1 MSQHRYR
8 IVCGACF
15 AFFFLATEVM
25 SQVPR
30 ADLRGQLSRYRT
42 STTRAAATTPSAI
55 PARSAFPT
63 SATGTARGRQ
73 TLSQFQLLQLQ
84 QQLLLQQQLNPQLNP
99 FALVTDGRGG
109 VVAVPVVSPQAATP
123 RLSIPVGGAAVQ
135 QPGRRV
141 VNRIRVGK

>member
-84 QQLLLQQQLNPQLNP
+84 QQLLLQQQLNPIT
-99 FALVTDGRGG
+99 LVPNGRGG
-109 VVAVPVVSPQAATP
+109 VVAVPVVSPQVPLAV
-123 RLSIPVGGAAVQ
+123 PVGGAAVQ
-135 QPGRRV
+135 QPNRRV